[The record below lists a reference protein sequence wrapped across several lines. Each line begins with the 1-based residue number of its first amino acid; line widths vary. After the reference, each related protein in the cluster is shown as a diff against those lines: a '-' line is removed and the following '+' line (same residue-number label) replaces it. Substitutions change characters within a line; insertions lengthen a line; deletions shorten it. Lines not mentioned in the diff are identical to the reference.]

1 MDDESKLRAEVQ
13 RLCEASGED
22 IRAQTKKILDDW
34 EARNRGMARSGW
46 TLLILL
52 LIGFG
57 VLILFNLLLRLGM
70 RF

>member
-1 MDDESKLRAEVQ
+1 MDDEAKLRAEVQ

-34 EARNRGMARSGW
+34 ETHNRASARSGW
-46 TLLILL
+46 SILILM
-52 LIGFG
+52 LIGFAA
-57 VLILFNLLLRLGM
+57 LILFNLLLRLGV